1 MKIIKIKEDITS
13 EIANSFKNSIAID
26 TEATGL
32 QIPERDK
39 LSLIQICDE
48 KENVYIIQPN
58 KKTYKAPNLVSVL
71 ENDKILKIGHFLRF
85 DKSGLEFFL
94 KCKMKNIFD
103 TKIASKIVR
112 TYTDAHGL
120 KNLVQEFCN
129 KSLDK
134 RQGSSDW
141 NKDINDLSDKQLEYA
156 ANDVIYL
163 HKIKSEL
170 EKMLIRENRMDLF
183 KSCITFLNTRVEL
196 DQNGVGD
203 ALVNSLLQD
212 LGIGDEQ
219 IVAHELH
226 FVAHSIRQGL
236 PTGPISL
243 IHAIFHGN
251 NREVIAQI
259 RQVTDESFRV
269 VTLALARQVIGTVNK
284 KFGSGTVQGQG
295 N

>member
-1 MKIIKIKEDITS
+1 MKITKFKEDITT
-13 EIANSFKNSIAID
+13 EIAKSFSNSVAID

-48 KENVYIIQPN
+48 KGDVFIIQPN
-58 KKTYKAPNLVSVL
+58 KDHYKAPNLVSIL
-71 ENDKILKIGHFLRF
+71 ENEKILKIGHFLRF
-85 DKSGLEFFL
+85 DKSALEYFL
-94 KCKMKNIFD
+94 KCKIKNIFD

-120 KNLVQEFCN
+120 KNLTQEFCN

-170 EKMLIRENRMDLF
+170 EKMLIREKRMEIF
-183 KSCITFLNTRVEL
+183 KKCLEFLDTRVEL
-196 DQNGVGD
+196 DQKGFKED
-203 ALVNSLLQD
+203 
-212 LGIGDEQ
+212 
-219 IVAHELH
+219 
-226 FVAHSIRQGL
+226 
-236 PTGPISL
+236 
-243 IHAIFHGN
+243 IFEH
-251 NREVIAQI
+251 
-259 RQVTDESFRV
+259 
-269 VTLALARQVIGTVNK
+269 
-284 KFGSGTVQGQG
+284 
-295 N
+295 

>member
-13 EIANSFKNSIAID
+13 EIANSFINSIAID

-48 KENVYIIQPN
+48 KGNVFIIQPN
-58 KKTYKAPNLVSVL
+58 KKSYNAPNLVSVL

-85 DKSGLEFFL
+85 DKSALEYFL
-94 KCKMKNIFD
+94 KCKIYNIFD

-129 KSLDK
+129 KSIDK

-141 NKDINDLSDKQLEYA
+141 NKDIDDLSDKQLEYA

-163 HKIKSEL
+163 HKIKKEL
-170 EKMLIRENRMDLF
+170 EKMLIREKRIEMFNKCLD
-183 KSCITFLNTRVEL
+183 FLDTRVEL
-196 DQNGVGD
+196 DQKGFKED
-203 ALVNSLLQD
+203 
-212 LGIGDEQ
+212 
-219 IVAHELH
+219 
-226 FVAHSIRQGL
+226 
-236 PTGPISL
+236 
-243 IHAIFHGN
+243 IFQH
-251 NREVIAQI
+251 
-259 RQVTDESFRV
+259 
-269 VTLALARQVIGTVNK
+269 
-284 KFGSGTVQGQG
+284 
-295 N
+295 

>member
-1 MKIIKIKEDITS
+1 MKITKIKEDITS

-48 KENVYIIQPN
+48 KQNVYIIQPN

-170 EKMLIRENRMDLF
+170 EKMLKRENRMELF
-183 KSCITFLNTRVEL
+183 KNCIRFLDTRVEL
-196 DQNGVGD
+196 DQNGFKFD
-203 ALVNSLLQD
+203 
-212 LGIGDEQ
+212 
-219 IVAHELH
+219 
-226 FVAHSIRQGL
+226 
-236 PTGPISL
+236 
-243 IHAIFHGN
+243 IFEH
-251 NREVIAQI
+251 
-259 RQVTDESFRV
+259 
-269 VTLALARQVIGTVNK
+269 
-284 KFGSGTVQGQG
+284 
-295 N
+295 

>member
-1 MKIIKIKEDITS
+1 MKIIKLKEDITS

-48 KENVYIIQPN
+48 KDNVYIIQPN

-71 ENDKILKIGHFLRF
+71 ENNKILKIGHFLRF
-85 DKSGLEFFL
+85 DKSALEFFL
-94 KCKMKNIFD
+94 KCRLQNIFD

-112 TYTDAHGL
+112 TYTDSHGL

-129 KSLDK
+129 KNLDK

-163 HKIKSEL
+163 HKIKSDL
-170 EKMLIRENRMDLF
+170 EKMLIRENRMELF
-183 KSCITFLNTRVEL
+183 KSCITFLNTRIEL
-196 DQNGVGD
+196 DQNGFKFD
-203 ALVNSLLQD
+203 
-212 LGIGDEQ
+212 
-219 IVAHELH
+219 
-226 FVAHSIRQGL
+226 
-236 PTGPISL
+236 
-243 IHAIFHGN
+243 IFEH
-251 NREVIAQI
+251 
-259 RQVTDESFRV
+259 
-269 VTLALARQVIGTVNK
+269 
-284 KFGSGTVQGQG
+284 
-295 N
+295 

>member
-13 EIANSFKNSIAID
+13 EIASSFKTSIAID

-85 DKSGLEFFL
+85 DKSALEFFL
-94 KCKMKNIFD
+94 KCKLQNIFD

-129 KSLDK
+129 KNLDK

-141 NKDINDLSDKQLEYA
+141 NKDISDLSDKQLEYA
-156 ANDVIYL
+156 ANDVVYL
-163 HKIKSEL
+163 HKIKLEL
-170 EKMLIRENRMDLF
+170 EKMLVRENRMELF
-183 KSCITFLNTRVEL
+183 NNCLNFLNTRVEL
-196 DQNGVGD
+196 DQSGFKFD
-203 ALVNSLLQD
+203 
-212 LGIGDEQ
+212 
-219 IVAHELH
+219 
-226 FVAHSIRQGL
+226 
-236 PTGPISL
+236 
-243 IHAIFHGN
+243 IFEH
-251 NREVIAQI
+251 
-259 RQVTDESFRV
+259 
-269 VTLALARQVIGTVNK
+269 
-284 KFGSGTVQGQG
+284 
-295 N
+295 

>member
-48 KENVYIIQPN
+48 KENIYIIQPN

-85 DKSGLEFFL
+85 DKSALEFFL
-94 KCKMKNIFD
+94 KCKMKTIFD

-170 EKMLIRENRMDLF
+170 EKMLKRENRTELF
-183 KSCITFLNTRVEL
+183 NNCIRFLDTRVEL
-196 DQNGVGD
+196 DQNGFKFD
-203 ALVNSLLQD
+203 
-212 LGIGDEQ
+212 
-219 IVAHELH
+219 
-226 FVAHSIRQGL
+226 
-236 PTGPISL
+236 
-243 IHAIFHGN
+243 IFEH
-251 NREVIAQI
+251 
-259 RQVTDESFRV
+259 
-269 VTLALARQVIGTVNK
+269 
-284 KFGSGTVQGQG
+284 
-295 N
+295 

>member
-1 MKIIKIKEDITS
+1 MKITKIKEDITS
-13 EIANSFKNSIAID
+13 EIANSFRDSVAID

-39 LSLIQICDE
+39 LSLIQICDQ
-48 KENVYIIQPN
+48 KDNVYIIQPN

-71 ENDKILKIGHFLRF
+71 ENNKIQKIGHFLRF
-85 DKSGLEFFL
+85 DKSALEFFL
-94 KCKMKNIFD
+94 KCKMNNIFD

-141 NKDINDLSDKQLEYA
+141 NKDINELSDKQLEYA

-170 EKMLIRENRMDLF
+170 EKMLIRENRMELF
-183 KSCITFLNTRVEL
+183 KSCLNFLNTRVEL
-196 DQNGVGD
+196 DQNGFKFD
-203 ALVNSLLQD
+203 
-212 LGIGDEQ
+212 
-219 IVAHELH
+219 
-226 FVAHSIRQGL
+226 
-236 PTGPISL
+236 
-243 IHAIFHGN
+243 IFEH
-251 NREVIAQI
+251 
-259 RQVTDESFRV
+259 
-269 VTLALARQVIGTVNK
+269 
-284 KFGSGTVQGQG
+284 
-295 N
+295 

>member
-1 MKIIKIKEDITS
+1 MKITKIKEDITS

-170 EKMLIRENRMDLF
+170 EKMLKRENRMELF
-183 KSCITFLNTRVEL
+183 KNCIRFLDTRVEL
-196 DQNGVGD
+196 DQNGFKFD
-203 ALVNSLLQD
+203 
-212 LGIGDEQ
+212 
-219 IVAHELH
+219 
-226 FVAHSIRQGL
+226 
-236 PTGPISL
+236 
-243 IHAIFHGN
+243 IFEH
-251 NREVIAQI
+251 
-259 RQVTDESFRV
+259 
-269 VTLALARQVIGTVNK
+269 
-284 KFGSGTVQGQG
+284 
-295 N
+295 

>member
-13 EIANSFKNSIAID
+13 EIASSLKNSVAID

-48 KENVYIIQPN
+48 KGNVYIIQPN

-85 DKSGLEFFL
+85 DKNALEFFL
-94 KCKMKNIFD
+94 KCKLRNIFD

-112 TYTDAHGL
+112 TYTDSHGL

-141 NKDINDLSDKQLEYA
+141 NKDIDDLSDKQLEYA

-163 HKIKSEL
+163 HKIKLNL
-170 EKMLIRENRMDLF
+170 EKMLIRENRVELF
-183 KSCITFLNTRVEL
+183 KSCLNFLNTRIEL
-196 DQNGVGD
+196 DQSGFKFD
-203 ALVNSLLQD
+203 
-212 LGIGDEQ
+212 
-219 IVAHELH
+219 
-226 FVAHSIRQGL
+226 
-236 PTGPISL
+236 
-243 IHAIFHGN
+243 IFEH
-251 NREVIAQI
+251 
-259 RQVTDESFRV
+259 
-269 VTLALARQVIGTVNK
+269 
-284 KFGSGTVQGQG
+284 
-295 N
+295 

>member
-1 MKIIKIKEDITS
+1 MVKIHRLKGDITPK
-13 EIANSFKNSIAID
+13 IASSFKGSIAID

-32 QIPERDK
+32 KIPERDK

-85 DKSGLEFFL
+85 DKSALEFFL

-120 KNLVQEFCN
+120 KNLAQEFCN
-129 KSLDK
+129 KNLDK

-163 HKIKSEL
+163 HKIKNEL
-170 EKMLIRENRMDLF
+170 EKMLIREKRIDIFNKCLA
-183 KSCITFLNTRVEL
+183 FLDTRVAL
-196 DQNGVGD
+196 DQSGFKFD
-203 ALVNSLLQD
+203 
-212 LGIGDEQ
+212 
-219 IVAHELH
+219 
-226 FVAHSIRQGL
+226 
-236 PTGPISL
+236 
-243 IHAIFHGN
+243 IFEH
-251 NREVIAQI
+251 
-259 RQVTDESFRV
+259 
-269 VTLALARQVIGTVNK
+269 
-284 KFGSGTVQGQG
+284 
-295 N
+295 

>member
-1 MKIIKIKEDITS
+1 MKITKFKEDITS

-48 KENVYIIQPN
+48 KENVFIIQPN
-58 KKTYKAPNLVSVL
+58 KKNYLAPNLVSVL
-71 ENDKILKIGHFLRF
+71 ENEKILKIGHFLRF
-85 DKSGLEFFL
+85 DKNSLEFFL
-94 KCKMKNIFD
+94 KCKIKNIFD

-141 NKDINDLSDKQLEYA
+141 NKDIDELSNKQLEYA

-163 HKIKSEL
+163 HKIKKEL
-170 EKMLIRENRMDLF
+170 ENMLIRENRIEIF
-183 KSCITFLNTRVEL
+183 KKCLTFLDTRVEL
-196 DQNGVGD
+196 DQKGFKED
-203 ALVNSLLQD
+203 
-212 LGIGDEQ
+212 
-219 IVAHELH
+219 
-226 FVAHSIRQGL
+226 
-236 PTGPISL
+236 
-243 IHAIFHGN
+243 IFEH
-251 NREVIAQI
+251 
-259 RQVTDESFRV
+259 
-269 VTLALARQVIGTVNK
+269 
-284 KFGSGTVQGQG
+284 
-295 N
+295 

>member
-13 EIANSFKNSIAID
+13 EIASSFKDSIAID

-170 EKMLIRENRMDLF
+170 EKMLKRENRMELF
-183 KSCITFLNTRVEL
+183 KNCIRFLDTRVEL
-196 DQNGVGD
+196 DQNGFKFD
-203 ALVNSLLQD
+203 
-212 LGIGDEQ
+212 
-219 IVAHELH
+219 
-226 FVAHSIRQGL
+226 
-236 PTGPISL
+236 
-243 IHAIFHGN
+243 IFEH
-251 NREVIAQI
+251 
-259 RQVTDESFRV
+259 
-269 VTLALARQVIGTVNK
+269 
-284 KFGSGTVQGQG
+284 
-295 N
+295 